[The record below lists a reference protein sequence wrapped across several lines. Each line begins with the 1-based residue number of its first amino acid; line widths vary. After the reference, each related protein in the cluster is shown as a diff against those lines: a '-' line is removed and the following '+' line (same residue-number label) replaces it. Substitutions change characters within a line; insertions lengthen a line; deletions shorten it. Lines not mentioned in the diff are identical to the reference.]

1 MIGVAGHQ
9 IRRAVEV
16 IIGVDTHKD
25 QHVAVAI
32 DGLGV
37 WLGEKHV
44 RVTTCGYK
52 ELERWSRSLG
62 RDPRVRNR
70 GHGFLRCWSR
80 TLPGRSGLYGDR
92 G

>member
-52 ELERWSRSLG
+52 SSSGGPVAWERSTRSE
-62 RDPRVRNR
+62 
-70 GHGFLRCWSR
+70 
-80 TLPGRSGLYGDR
+80 
-92 G
+92 